1 LGIPTDAFLKYQ
13 EEAIKSVDPE
23 ELFTLDGALFVLEHF
38 QLGTASRLKR
48 LLRSLV
54 ELGVD
59 GDIVQQEPFLRYSL
73 ESVRARFFRDL
84 KNKASIP
91 LPDCYQLVG
100 VPDEG
105 MTVSRYIFP
114 FYSPVCHASLVVCEA
129 LLTFTILTDR
139 FLAPEEVYI
148 CIRRPEAPD
157 SPLYLEG
164 KIVLTR
170 SPVVDPGDVR
180 VVRAVGRLPERSR
193 LRMKALEN
201 CVVLSSRGSRPLSS
215 LMGGGGASSFLLF
228 V

>member
-1 LGIPTDAFLKYQ
+1 LDDLGISTNAFLKYQ

-54 ELGVD
+54 ELGID

-73 ESVRARFFRDL
+73 EVVRARFFRDL

-105 MTVSRYIFP
+105 MLVSRSFP
-114 FYSPVCHASLVVCEA
+114 SLFFLPFATPPSSSPK
-129 LLTFTILTDR
+129 LTEFDH
-139 FLAPEEVYI
+139 YH
-148 CIRRPEAPD
+148 
-157 SPLYLEG
+157 
-164 KIVLTR
+164 R
-170 SPVVDPGDVR
+170 SVP
-180 VVRAVGRLPERSR
+180 RS
-193 LRMKALEN
+193 
-201 CVVLSSRGSRPLSS
+201 
-215 LMGGGGASSFLLF
+215 
-228 V
+228 